1 MKFLKNKYVII
12 LICFTLVIAL
22 IMAVSYKTG
31 SSAASGAFATVLTPF
46 QKGAAFII
54 DGVKQTGLNV
64 INSGKNAEEN
74 KKLKNRISKLEN
86 ELRIIE
92 GYKTENER
100 LRQLLE
106 FTDNA
111 QNIDYT
117 AAHVIGRTENEFTSS
132 LTIDKGAKDGVK
144 KESIVTVPEG
154 LVGVVYEVGHNY
166 AKVKT
171 IYDAQSSVSAVCVR
185 SSDMGIVE
193 GNSSKNKICEMNYIE
208 KDAKIV
214 VGDVI
219 ETSGTGGIFP
229 RGIYIGKVTELKDD
243 ERSLSLTATV
253 ETQVRLSNIDT
264 VLVSE

>member
-12 LICFTLVIAL
+12 LISFTLIISL

-31 SSAASGAFATVLTPF
+31 NSTVSGVFATVLSPA
-46 QKGAAFII
+46 QKGAAVII
-54 DGVKQTGLNV
+54 DGVKKAGVNV
-64 INSGKNAEEN
+64 VNSGKNAKEN
-74 KKLKNRISKLEN
+74 KKLKNRISELED
-86 ELRIIE
+86 ELRMIE

-100 LRQLLE
+100 LRRLLE
-106 FTDNA
+106 FADNS
-111 QNIDYT
+111 QNIEYT

-132 LTIDKGAKDGVK
+132 LTIDKGTGDGIK
-144 KESIVTVPEG
+144 KESIVAVPEG
-154 LVGVVYEVGHNY
+154 LVGVVYEVGLNY

-171 IYDAQSSVSAVCVR
+171 IYDAQSSVAAVCVR

-193 GNSSKNKICEMNYIE
+193 GNSSKNKLCEMNYIE

-229 RGIYIGKVTELKDD
+229 RGIYIGKVSEIKED
-243 ERSLSLTATV
+243 ERSLSLTAAV
-253 ETQVRLSNIDT
+253 ETEVRLSNIDT
-264 VLVSE
+264 VLVSK